1 MTGRTTLEAAACHC
15 LELVLR
21 PDRATQPAPVLLAPQ
36 LVIRISSVVIPATPA
51 TTRRQS

>member
-1 MTGRTTLEAAACHC
+1 VTGRTTLEAVACHY

-21 PDRATQPAPVLLAPQ
+21 PDRATQPARVLLAPQ
-36 LVIRISSVVIPATPA
+36 LVIRKSSVVITATPA